1 MVDLQM
7 NEQEQPVITELSA
20 ELTGQPNQEAEV
32 IQTDRESAAAAAM
45 EPMTALTEPATPPFH
60 PAPLYQKL
68 LPLILAGL
76 ILVSDQLSKRYI
88 IATLDVHESRAPIA
102 ALDKL
107 FQFTHI
113 HNTGAAFGLFPAG
126 GFIFTLIAIV
136 VAVAIVVYTRRL
148 DTGHYLLRIALGLQ
162 LGGALGN
169 LIDRLRQG
177 YVTDF
182 LDFIPF
188 PFIFNIADAA
198 IVSGV
203 VVLFYLMLLETL
215 EERRQKQAQEVLAGK
230 RDENHDAAAADTT
243 THTLSNPRS
252 FADSESL

>member
-1 MVDLQM
+1 MVDLRM
-7 NEQEQPVITELSA
+7 NEQEQPVDIEPNEELIW
-20 ELTGQPNQEAEV
+20 QPHSEV
-32 IQTDRESAAAAAM
+32 AVMQTKGESDVAAAM
-45 EPMTALTEPATPPFH
+45 EPNTTPTEPSPPPFH

-68 LPLILAGL
+68 LPLMLAGL
-76 ILVSDQLSKRYI
+76 ILASDQLSKRYI
-88 IATLDVHESRAPIA
+88 IATLDVHESHAPIPI
-102 ALDKL
+102 LDQL

-113 HNTGAAFGLFPAG
+113 HNTGAAFGMFPAG
-126 GFIFTLIAIV
+126 GFIFTIIAIV

-148 DTGHYLLRIALGLQ
+148 DAGHYLLRIALGLQ

-215 EERRQKQAQEVLAGK
+215 EERRQRQAQETLAEK
-230 RDENHDAAAADTT
+230 RDENHDAAATDPAS
-243 THTLSNPRS
+243 HTLANPHS

>member
-1 MVDLQM
+1 MVDLRM
-7 NEQEQPVITELSA
+7 NEQEQPVAMEPNEELM
-20 ELTGQPNQEAEV
+20 GQPHLEAEV
-32 IQTDRESAAAAAM
+32 MQTNGESDIAAAL
-45 EPMTALTEPATPPFH
+45 ESMTTPNEPATHPFH

-68 LPLILAGL
+68 LPLMLAALILA
-76 ILVSDQLSKRYI
+76 SDQLSKRYI
-88 IATLDVHESRAPIA
+88 IATLDVHESRAPIP
-102 ALDKL
+102 ALDQL

-113 HNTGAAFGLFPAG
+113 HNTGAAFGMFPAG
-126 GFIFTLIAIV
+126 GFIFTIIAIV

-148 DTGHYLLRIALGLQ
+148 DAGHYLLRIALGLQ

-188 PFIFNIADAA
+188 PFIFNIADLS

-230 RDENHDAAAADTT
+230 REENHDAAATDTT
-243 THTLSNPRS
+243 THTLSNPHS